1 MEGGQESFHSQQF
14 NSMNKT
20 TDTYTIARK
29 LIFYSG
35 LLFLAIVVV
44 KLLRLV

>member
-1 MEGGQESFHSQQF
+1 
-14 NSMNKT
+14 MNNT
-20 TDTYTIARK
+20 TNTYTIARK

-44 KLLRLV
+44 KLLRIL